1 MGRGGRCA
9 GGARRARLR
18 GVTRSRLGSSA
29 SATRAQTRLYR
40 DRVTDLVAQLRE
52 EIGAPSRPAGSVA
65 LVVLMGYP
73 GVGKSHCARL
83 LAARL
88 GAAHVASDQ
97 LRSRLF
103 IAPTYADDEN
113 ATIFKC
119 VDALVDGLLG
129 EGHRVIVDAT
139 NLVARYREASVGAA
153 RRASAPIIFVRVV
166 ADEAAIRERLARR
179 RAARASDDH
188 SDADERVYERMRDRP
203 FEAPIEGHL
212 ELVNG
217 DRLPETIERI
227 AVEVEQ
233 RCASAT

>member
-1 MGRGGRCA
+1 M
-9 GGARRARLR
+9 
-18 GVTRSRLGSSA
+18 TRPRLGSSA
-29 SATRAQTRLYR
+29 AAVRAQTQVYAE
-40 DRVTDLVAQLRE
+40 RVDDLVAQLRSE
-52 EIGAPSRPAGSVA
+52 VGAPARPAGSPA

-88 GAAHVASDQ
+88 GAVHIASDQ

-103 IAPTYADDEN
+103 IAPTYAAAEN

-119 VDALVDGLLG
+119 VDALVEGMLR

-139 NLVARYREASVGAA
+139 NLLARYRVASVGAA
-153 RRASAPIIFVRVV
+153 SRAGAPIVFVRVV
-166 ADEAAIRERLARR
+166 ADEAAIRGRLARR
-179 RAARASDDH
+179 REARAADDH

-203 FEAPIEGHL
+203 FEPPPEGHL

-217 DRLPETIERI
+217 DELEAAIERV
-227 AVEVEQ
+227 AREVEQ
-233 RCASAT
+233 QCASAM

>member
-1 MGRGGRCA
+1 M
-9 GGARRARLR
+9 
-18 GVTRSRLGSSA
+18 TRSRLGSSA

-40 DRVTDLVAQLRE
+40 DRVEELVAQLRG
-52 EIGAPSRPAGSVA
+52 EIGAPAEPSGSAA

-113 ATIFKC
+113 ATVFKC

-153 RRASAPIIFVRVV
+153 RRAGVPIIFVRVV
-166 ADEAAIRERLARR
+166 ADEDAIRGRLAQRR
-179 RAARASDDH
+179 TARASDDH
-188 SDADERVYERMRDRP
+188 SDADERVYERMRGRP
-203 FEAPIEGHL
+203 FEPPADGHL

-217 DRLPETIERI
+217 DGLLADIERI

>member
-1 MGRGGRCA
+1 MK
-9 GGARRARLR
+9 
-18 GVTRSRLGSSA
+18 
-29 SATRAQTRLYR
+29 AQTRAYAE
-40 DRVTDLVAQLRE
+40 RVDELVGQLRH
-52 EIGAPSRPAGSVA
+52 EIGAPSTPAGSPA

-88 GAAHVASDQ
+88 GAAHIASDQ

-103 IAPTYADDEN
+103 IAPTYADAEN

-119 VDALVDGLLG
+119 VDALVDGMLR

-139 NLVARYREASVGAA
+139 NLVARYRAASVGAA
-153 RRASAPIIFVRVV
+153 QRAGVPIVFVRVV
-166 ADEAAIRERLARR
+166 ADEAMIRARLARR
-179 RAARASDDH
+179 RTARAADDH

-203 FEAPIEGHL
+203 FEPPPEGHL

-217 DRLPETIERI
+217 DALDAEIERV
-227 AVEVEQ
+227 ARDVEL